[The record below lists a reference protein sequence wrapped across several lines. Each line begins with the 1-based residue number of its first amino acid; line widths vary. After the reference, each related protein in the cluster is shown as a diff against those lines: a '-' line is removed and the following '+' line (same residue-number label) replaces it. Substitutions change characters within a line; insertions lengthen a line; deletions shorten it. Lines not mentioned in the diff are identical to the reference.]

1 MMKKF
6 FYLTVVAFIISVL
19 HACSLNNNI
28 LTPDC
33 KVFEADLVDRWW
45 FQVGQNKENGIY
57 FSSAGRCMKRNS
69 SDSLTYTLT
78 GCNKLN
84 ITNHTTFSHEVLEI
98 GKLRPEKASML
109 IGGKI
114 VDFATRPE

>member
-6 FYLTVVAFIISVL
+6 FYLTVVAFIIAVL

-28 LTPDC
+28 ITPNC

-45 FQVGQNKENGIY
+45 YQIGETKENGIY

-69 SDSLTYTLT
+69 TDSLTYTLSN
-78 GCNKLN
+78 CNKLR
-84 ITNHTTFSHEVLEI
+84 IINHTKMAHEVFEI
-98 GKLRPEKASML
+98 GKLRPDEASML
-109 IGGKI
+109 INGEL
-114 VDFATRPE
+114 VNFATRPE